1 MKCHKENGH
10 FIIRVDAIGMHR
22 EGKRGLLFYSLF
34 SKFCGYKSFIRNT
47 FRKLTGF
54 FQDILQE
61 HEGILFKNQ
70 ILLPGI
76 LCRIPGNDGGDGLQ
90 FGTVKLRS
98 NDSGNFLRSMAA
110 HIVHA
115 FLQRIGKGLD
125 HFRIIFDIA
134 FLCTERR
141 VGNIAGAFSQGSND
155 VAIALFF
162 QRGGVRLKLYSAR

>member
-10 FIIRVDAIGMHR
+10 FIIRVDAIGMHT
-22 EGKRGLLFYSLF
+22 EGKRVLLFYSLF
-34 SKFCGYKSFIRNT
+34 GKFCGYKSFIRNT

-90 FGTVKLRS
+90 LCAVKLRS
-98 NDSGNFLRSMAA
+98 NDSGNFLRSMTA

-115 FLQRIGKGLD
+115 LLQRIGKGLD
-125 HFRIIFDIA
+125 NFRIVFNIA

-141 VGNIAGAFSQGSND
+141 VRNIAGAFSQGSND
-155 VAIALFF
+155 VAIAFF
-162 QRGGVRLKLYSAR
+162 FKRGGVGLKLYSAR